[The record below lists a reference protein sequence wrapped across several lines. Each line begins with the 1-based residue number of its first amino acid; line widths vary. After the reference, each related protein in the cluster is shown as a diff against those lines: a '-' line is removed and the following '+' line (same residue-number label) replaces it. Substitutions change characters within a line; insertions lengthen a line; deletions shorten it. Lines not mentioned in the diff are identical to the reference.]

1 MRASRLVSI
10 ILSLQNHGKMSARQL
25 SEQLE
30 VSERTILRDME
41 ELSASGVPVY
51 AERGKEGGWLLAEGY
66 RTTLT
71 GIHADE
77 LAALLVASRPEP
89 LSDLGR
95 GHQLE
100 AALQK
105 LLAAATESARSG
117 AETVR
122 RKLHIDGAGWQPDR
136 QRSEPA
142 ACLAAVQ
149 EAVWQER
156 ALRIAYMRDGAEKVR
171 RVHPLGLVAKRGVWY
186 LVAGTEKEEPRTFR
200 ISRLLWAEAL
210 PEIFETPVGFDL
222 AAYWESSLERFRE
235 QLPRYPAK
243 LRVRADAMKRLETQR
258 FVAVRSSHAAE
269 AEAGWTGDG
278 HVNTERVADWVF
290 VEAEFETPDSACEI
304 VLGFGGRIEV
314 LEPPELR
321 RLVKDEIRSASMVY
335 L

>member
-1 MRASRLVSI
+1 MRAGRLVSI
-10 ILSLQNHGKMSARQL
+10 ILALQNHGKLSARQL

-77 LAALLVASRPEP
+77 LAALLVASRPEL

-95 GHQLE
+95 GQQLE

-117 AETVR
+117 AEAVR
-122 RKLHIDGAGWQPDR
+122 RKLHIDGAGWQPNR

-149 EAVWQER
+149 EAVWRER
-156 ALRIAYMRDGAEKVR
+156 ALRIAYMRDGAEKI
-171 RVHPLGLVAKRGVWY
+171 RVVEPLGLVAKRGIWY
-186 LVAGTEKEEPRTFR
+186 LVAGTEADGLRTFR
-200 ISRLLWAEAL
+200 ISRLLRAEAL
-210 PEIFETPVGFDL
+210 QETFSPPPGFDL

-235 QLPRYPAK
+235 LLPRYPAK
-243 LRVRADAMKRLETQR
+243 LKVRTDAVARLEAQR
-258 FVAVRSSHAAE
+258 YVTILSRGGTSDESAD
-269 AEAGWTGDG
+269 TGRG
-278 HVNTERVADWVF
+278 EREEEWLL
-290 VEAEFETPDSACEI
+290 VEVEFETPESACEI
-304 VLGFGGRIEV
+304 ALGFGGRMEV
-314 LEPPELR
+314 LEPRELR
-321 RLVKDEIRSASMVY
+321 ELVRDEIRSASMVY

>member
-10 ILSLQNHGKMSARQL
+10 ILALQNQGKMTARQL

-51 AERGKEGGWLLAEGY
+51 AERGKEGGWLLVEGY

-71 GIHADE
+71 GILADE
-77 LAALLVASRPEP
+77 LAALLVASRPEL

-95 GHQLE
+95 GQQLE

-105 LLAAATESARSG
+105 LLAAATEAARSG
-117 AETVR
+117 AEAVR
-122 RKLHIDGAGWQPDR
+122 RKLHIDGAGWQPNR

-142 ACLAAVQ
+142 VCLAAVQ

-156 ALRIAYMRDGAEKVR
+156 ELRIDYMREGAEKIRIVQ
-171 RVHPLGLVAKRGVWY
+171 PLGLVAKRGIWY
-186 LVAGTEKEEPRTFR
+186 LVADTAEDGMRTFR
-200 ISRLLWAEAL
+200 ISRLLRAEAL
-210 PEIFETPVGFDL
+210 PGTFAMPEGFDL

-243 LRVRADAMKRLETQR
+243 LKVRADVMKRLEAQR
-258 FVAVRSSHAAE
+258 FVAVLSSQAAC
-269 AEAGWTGDG
+269 
-278 HVNTERVADWVF
+278 
-290 VEAEFETPDSACEI
+290 VEASEACDGKVNGEACEWLLAEVEFDTAESACEI
-304 VLGFGGRIEV
+304 VLGFGARVEV

-321 RLVKDEIRSASMVY
+321 KLVRDEIRHASMVY

>member
-10 ILSLQNHGKMSARQL
+10 LLSLQNKGKMSARQL

-51 AERGKEGGWLLAEGY
+51 AERGKEGGWRLAEGY

-77 LAALLVASRPEP
+77 LAALLVASRPEL

-95 GHQLE
+95 GQQLE

-105 LLAAATESARSG
+105 LLAAATDSARSG
-117 AETVR
+117 AEAVR
-122 RKLHIDGAGWQPDR
+122 RKLHIDGAGWQPNR

-142 ACLAAVQ
+142 PCLAAVQ
-149 EAVWQER
+149 EAVWRER
-156 ALRIAYMRDGAEKVR
+156 ALRIAYMRDGAEKIR
-171 RVHPLGLVAKRGVWY
+171 RVDPLGLVAKRGVWY
-186 LVAGTEKEEPRTFR
+186 FVAYTDEDELRTFR
-200 ISRLLWAEAL
+200 ISRLTKAEMLEAT
-210 PEIFETPVGFDL
+210 FETPAGFEL
-222 AAYWESSLERFRE
+222 AAYWESSLEQFRE

-243 LRVRADAMKRLETQR
+243 LRVRADAVKRLEAQR
-258 FVAVRSSHAAE
+258 FVALHGSRAADDE
-269 AEAGWTGDG
+269 DHSTGAGKIKELDGD
-278 HVNTERVADWVF
+278 WLF
-290 VEAEFETPDSACEI
+290 VDAEFETPDSACEI

-314 LEPPELR
+314 LEPRELR
-321 RLVKDEIRSASMVY
+321 QLVKDEIRSASMVY